1 VKRVLSGR
9 IDSSVLRL
17 RGGSL
22 KVLSLLSISH
32 RPLRPVEIADILG
45 MQLKDVGKYLVRLGS
60 KGLVSKVNINGNSS
74 GYVSNLDILEL
85 VLDHER
91 RLRELE

>member
-1 VKRVLSGR
+1 M
-9 IDSSVLRL
+9 SSQLDDTVLRL

-32 RPLRPVEIADILG
+32 RPLRPSEIAELLG
-45 MQLKDVGKYLVRLGS
+45 MQLNDVGKYLVRLGS
-60 KGLVSKVNINGNSS
+60 KGLVSKANINGNSS
-74 GYVSNLDILEL
+74 GYVSNVDILEL

>member
-1 VKRVLSGR
+1 M
-9 IDSSVLRL
+9 SSLLDDTVLRL

-22 KVLSLLSISH
+22 KVLSLLSISS

-45 MQLKDVGKYLVRLGS
+45 MQLNDVGKYLVRLAS
-60 KGLVSKVNINGNSS
+60 KGLVSKVNLNGNST
-74 GYVSNLDILEL
+74 GYTSNLDILEL

-91 RLRELE
+91 RLRNLE

>member
-1 VKRVLSGR
+1 MSSR
-9 IDSSVLRL
+9 IGNTVLRL

-22 KVLSLLSISH
+22 KVLSLLSIST

-45 MQLKDVGKYLVRLGS
+45 MQLNDVGKYLVRLGN
-60 KGLVSKVNINGNSS
+60 KGLVSKVDSDSNST

-91 RLRELE
+91 RLREIE

>member
-1 VKRVLSGR
+1 M
-9 IDSSVLRL
+9 SSLLDDTVLRL

-22 KVLSLLSISH
+22 KVLSLLSVSH
-32 RPLRPVEIADILG
+32 RPLRPSEIAELLG
-45 MQLKDVGKYLVRLGS
+45 MQLNDVGKYLVRLCE
-60 KGLVSKVNINGNSS
+60 KGLVSKVNIEGNSS
-74 GYVSNLDILEL
+74 GYVSKVDILEL

>member
-1 VKRVLSGR
+1 MSSR
-9 IDSSVLRL
+9 IGNTVLRL

-32 RPLRPVEIADILG
+32 RPLRPVEIAEILG
-45 MQLKDVGKYLVRLGS
+45 MPLNDVGKYLVRLGS
-60 KGLVSKVNINGNSS
+60 KGLVSKVDMEGNST
-74 GYVSNLDILEL
+74 GYVSNLDILEML
-85 VLDHER
+85 LDHER

>member
-1 VKRVLSGR
+1 MSGLL
-9 IDSSVLRL
+9 DDTVLRL

-22 KVLSLLSISH
+22 KVLSLLSTSH

-45 MQLKDVGKYLVRLGS
+45 MQLNDVGKYLTRLTS
-60 KGLVSKVNINGNSS
+60 KGLVSKVNLNGNST
-74 GYVSNLDILEL
+74 GYTSNLDILEL

-91 RLRELE
+91 RLRNLE

>member
-1 VKRVLSGR
+1 M
-9 IDSSVLRL
+9 SSLLDDTVLRL

-22 KVLSLLSISH
+22 KVLSLLSVSR
-32 RPLRPVEIADILG
+32 RPLRPSEIAELLG
-45 MQLKDVGKYLVRLGS
+45 MQLNDVGKYLVRLS
-60 KGLVSKVNINGNSS
+60 EKGLVSKVNIEGNSS
-74 GYVSNLDILEL
+74 GYVSSVDILEL

>member
-1 VKRVLSGR
+1 MSGLL
-9 IDSSVLRL
+9 DDTVLRL

-32 RPLRPVEIADILG
+32 RPLRPVEIAEILG
-45 MQLKDVGKYLVRLGS
+45 MQLNDVGKYLVRLAS
-60 KGLVSKVNINGNSS
+60 KGLVSKVSLNGNST
-74 GYVSNLDILEL
+74 GYASNLDILEL

-91 RLRELE
+91 RLRNLE

>member
-1 VKRVLSGR
+1 LSGLL
-9 IDSSVLRL
+9 DDTVLRL

-45 MQLKDVGKYLVRLGS
+45 MQLNDVGKYLVRLAS
-60 KGLVSKVNINGNSS
+60 KGLVSKVNLDGNST
-74 GYVSNLDILEL
+74 GYTSNLDILEL

-91 RLRELE
+91 RLRNLE

>member
-1 VKRVLSGR
+1 MSGLL
-9 IDSSVLRL
+9 DDTVLRL

-45 MQLKDVGKYLVRLGS
+45 MQLNDVGKYLVRLAS
-60 KGLVSKVNINGNSS
+60 KGLVSKVNLNGNST
-74 GYVSNLDILEL
+74 GYTSNLDILEL

-91 RLRELE
+91 RLRNLE

>member
-1 VKRVLSGR
+1 MSGQL
-9 IDSSVLRL
+9 DDTVLRL

-22 KVLSLLSISH
+22 KVLSLLSLSH
-32 RPLRPVEIADILG
+32 RPLRPSEIADLLG
-45 MQLKDVGKYLVRLGS
+45 MQLNDVGKYLVRLCS
-60 KGLVSKVNINGNSS
+60 KGLVSKINTNGNSS
-74 GYVSNLDILEL
+74 GYISKVDILEL

>member
-1 VKRVLSGR
+1 LSGLL
-9 IDSSVLRL
+9 DDTVLRL

-32 RPLRPVEIADILG
+32 RPLRPVEIAEILG
-45 MQLKDVGKYLVRLGS
+45 MQLNDVGKYLVRLAS
-60 KGLVSKVNINGNSS
+60 KGLVSKVSLNGNST
-74 GYVSNLDILEL
+74 GYASNLDILEL

-91 RLRELE
+91 RLRNLE

>member
-1 VKRVLSGR
+1 MSSR
-9 IDSSVLRL
+9 IGNTVLRL

-22 KVLSLLSISH
+22 KVLSLLSIST

-45 MQLKDVGKYLVRLGS
+45 MQLNDVGKYLVRLGN
-60 KGLVSKVNINGNSS
+60 KGLVSKVDINGNST

-91 RLRELE
+91 RLREIE

>member
-1 VKRVLSGR
+1 LSGQL
-9 IDSSVLRL
+9 DDTVLRL

-22 KVLSLLSISH
+22 KVLSLLSLSH
-32 RPLRPVEIADILG
+32 RPLRPSEIAELLG
-45 MQLKDVGKYLVRLGS
+45 MQLNDVGKYLVRLGD

-74 GYVSNLDILEL
+74 GYISKVDILEL